1 MAINKMHWC
10 ACEVN
15 LAGQGFTVLNF
26 HEFNP
31 ASWPE
36 VQVLMQIHGE
46 ENVFNIKPVRL
57 SETTPR
63 LEKDRLIAKY
73 NYRDVEKAF
82 PGRVFRMEMLMPGE
96 DTDQVRAADDGVA
109 ISGAEP
115 EFAEPKG
122 PTTPP
127 EMGPAVFK
135 PGKPRHAGA

>member
-1 MAINKMHWC
+1 MNKMHWC
-10 ACEVN
+10 ACELN
-15 LAGQGFTVLNF
+15 QAGQGFTVVNF

-31 ASWPE
+31 VSWPE
-36 VQVLMQIHGE
+36 VQVLMMIHGE

-73 NYRDVEKAF
+73 NYRDVEKVF

-96 DTDQVRAADDGVA
+96 DADQTRVGEEGVA
-109 ISGAEP
+109 IGHTDDGGVSSEP
-115 EFAEPKG
+115 NPTEP
-122 PTTPP
+122 P
-127 EMGPAVFK
+127 MGPAVFK